1 MTAPGILAERAA
13 VVAEARS
20 WLGTPY
26 HVGAKIKG
34 VGVDCAQLLV
44 AVYESLGLID
54 AVQLA
59 PYDTQW
65 FLHRTEEVFL
75 AGVAGYCHR
84 VGGLLAAVEPGDILL
99 YRYGRAVS
107 HGAIAV
113 GDGLVVHAVRL
124 LARVTLEECGPGSAL
139 SGRLDSVW
147 RINRWRADDAT
158 AVRTA

>member
-1 MTAPGILAERAA
+1 
-13 VVAEARS
+13 
-20 WLGTPY
+20 
-26 HVGAKIKG
+26 
-34 VGVDCAQLLV
+34 V
-44 AVYESLGLID
+44 AVYESLGLVD
-54 AVQLA
+54 EVRLE
-59 PYDTQW
+59 PYNTQW
-65 FLHRTEEVFL
+65 FLHRTEELFL

-113 GDGLVVHAVRL
+113 GDDLVVHAVRQ
-124 LARVTLEECGPGSAL
+124 LARVTLEECGPGSPL

-147 RINRWRADDAT
+147 RINRWRADDDVADA